1 MVEVVVI
8 GKVPHHLQAVIVV
21 PLLVQTVE
29 VITVTSTPI
38 TDRAIVYVSPQDYR
52 APNVQQ
58 CVPLETCRDI
68 ERVANQLV
76 ANLNELRALVKG
88 ESPQLLNEDSGG
100 DARLDASIDKA
111 LAAFEAMKGTT

>member
-1 MVEVVVI
+1 MND
-8 GKVPHHLQAVIVV
+8 
-21 PLLVQTVE
+21 
-29 VITVTSTPI
+29 TPI
-38 TDRAIVYVSPQDYR
+38 TDRARLASDRSMVFACDMGK
-52 APNVQQ
+52 
-58 CVPLETCRDI
+58 L
-68 ERVANQLV
+68 ERVANQLA